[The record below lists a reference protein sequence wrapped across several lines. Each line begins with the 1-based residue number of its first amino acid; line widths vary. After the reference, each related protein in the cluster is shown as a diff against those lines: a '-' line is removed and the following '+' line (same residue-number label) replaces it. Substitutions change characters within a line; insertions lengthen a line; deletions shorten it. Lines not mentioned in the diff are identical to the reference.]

1 MEYKDIVSYIL
12 SKLEIKDI
20 ITCSLASKLLKEVC
34 VLQYYRLLK
43 NYSNSHILIVMN
55 WIFLE

>member
-1 MEYKDIVSYIL
+1 MEYKDIVSCVL

-20 ITCSLASKLLKEVC
+20 ITCSLTSKLLKEVC

-43 NYSNSHILIVMN
+43 NYPNSHILIVMN
-55 WIFLE
+55 CI